1 MSSTTESVMID
12 RPIRLLIISQGG
24 PRQAALTQMLQEVG
38 GFATPVFVKG
48 VSSRDLRN
56 RRKFF
61 RICHAAGLL
70 PEAEWEALQP
80 VVCGNDE
87 CERPPQAPTT
97 SSPNNSHHNNSGDPF
112 FDCLATVP
120 VAPGRRGAAVDVQLH
135 YAVEVWRKAKTIN
148 RGRAVLACSLA
159 HLLALQRFTKAAQ
172 SQSTDSC
179 DDNNT
184 DGPFDVLLE
193 DNVRAPV
200 LYGDAARRIRETM
213 LARRAWEAATG
224 QTCHMQY
231 FGWLGSPLNLDWV
244 LQSHLPQRSF
254 VHSTGSNTNDDAPS
268 IAPFPTHEHIQ
279 EDLENGTYVVSTT
292 APSEPLHQS
301 QPKGDESSSSSGP
314 PDPTPT
320 TTKKVHTTPGG
331 TPVWGAYAYWMSPPA
346 YAAVLQVLRTDV
358 GALLWK
364 PKRARYYSV
373 KGIDKILPRHTM
385 AALGPASVQIATRPA
400 FFRAPMLT
408 SQIHA
413 VWDAAFCRSTTV
425 QLRATQLSWAD
436 LWLTAMEGAIVDHY
450 ERHGTWLTPTELAA
464 LGASS

>member
-1 MSSTTESVMID
+1 MSATTTETVIVD
-12 RPIRLLIISQGG
+12 RPIRVLIISQGG
-24 PRQAALTQMLQEVG
+24 QRQAALTQLLAEVG

-80 VVCGNDE
+80 VVCGADE
-87 CERPPQAPTT
+87 CGRPPQDPQAPKT
-97 SSPNNSHHNNSGDPF
+97 SSNHNNSGDPF
-112 FDCLATVP
+112 FDCLAAVP

-135 YAVEVWRKAKTIN
+135 YAGDVWRKAKTIN

-172 SQSTDSC
+172 QSPDSDTDHNS
-179 DDNNT
+179 
-184 DGPFDVLLE
+184 DGPFDLLLE
-193 DNVRAPV
+193 DNVRAPR
-200 LYGDAARRIRETM
+200 LHGDAARRIRDTIM
-213 LARRAWEAATG
+213 ARRAWEAATG
-224 QTCHMQY
+224 QTCHLQY

-254 VHSTGSNTNDDAPS
+254 VHSTNDDAPS

-292 APSEPLHQS
+292 APPD
-301 QPKGDESSSSSGP
+301 QPHHHPSTRKGDESSSSSGP

-320 TTKKVHTTPGG
+320 TRKVHATPGG

-385 AALGPASVQIATRPA
+385 AAMGPQAVQIATRPA

-464 LGASS
+464 LGAGS